1 MLWAMIAVTLII
13 LWWLGL
19 LTGLTMG
26 GVIHILLF
34 IAVIMLVVRL
44 IQEKK
49 YYDSYLQ
56 TCRRK

>member
-1 MLWAMIAVTLII
+1 MLWAMIAVALIFI
-13 LWWLGL
+13 WWLGL

-34 IAVIMLVVRL
+34 AAFIMLVVRL

-49 YYDSYLQ
+49 YYNSYLEA
-56 TCRRK
+56 CRRR